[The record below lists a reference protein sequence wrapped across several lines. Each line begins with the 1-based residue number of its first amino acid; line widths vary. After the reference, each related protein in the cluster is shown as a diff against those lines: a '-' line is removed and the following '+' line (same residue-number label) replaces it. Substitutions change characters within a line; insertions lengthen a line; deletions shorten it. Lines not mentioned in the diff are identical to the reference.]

1 MRNSQTGDKDS
12 AQDNDR
18 DRVPESPQPSDY
30 YYDDSTGYE
39 VYEED
44 RADEE
49 DETGETET
57 S

>member
-1 MRNSQTGDKDS
+1 MRNPQTADKES

-18 DRVPESPQPSDY
+18 DRVPESRQPSDY

-44 RADEE
+44 NADEE
-49 DETGETET
+49 DEAGLSDE